1 MDKLLKVKDLCKTY
15 IADKRQNNVLRNK
28 SFEIE
33 KGDMVAI
40 MGPSGSGKSTLLY
53 TVSGMDKSTSGS
65 IVYNGRDITEMKQDE
80 LAAVRLDEMGFI
92 FQQMYMMKNLTI
104 LDNIL
109 LPAFES
115 RKGKESKEQKV
126 ERAKALM
133 KKLAISEIA
142 DNDINEVSGGQLQRA
157 CICRSMINNPGILFA
172 DEPTGALNR
181 STSREVMDE
190 IVRLNDSGTTVMMVT
205 HDAGIAAKCKRV
217 LYLVDGTIKGEY
229 ITDNNL
235 TQAER
240 ERSLNNWLMDLGW

>member
-1 MDKLLKVKDLCKTY
+1 
-15 IADKRQNNVLRNK
+15 
-28 SFEIE
+28 
-33 KGDMVAI
+33 
-40 MGPSGSGKSTLLY
+40 
-53 TVSGMDKSTSGS
+53 
-65 IVYNGRDITEMKQDE
+65 
-80 LAAVRLDEMGFI
+80 
-92 FQQMYMMKNLTI
+92 
-104 LDNIL
+104 
-109 LPAFES
+109 
-115 RKGKESKEQKV
+115 
-126 ERAKALM
+126 
-133 KKLAISEIA
+133 
-142 DNDINEVSGGQLQRA
+142 
-157 CICRSMINNPGILFA
+157 MINNPGILFA